1 MKTLI
6 FNGSPRKNGDTISL
20 LKKLESLLIGDCKVL
35 NAYSCNIAPCVD
47 CRYCHTSDGCCIN
60 DGWQELDEYIKSCD
74 NIIIA
79 SPNYFSELS
88 GQLLA
93 VTSRLQSYWIAR
105 HYRNDEL
112 IPKKK
117 LGGIILVGGGDGN
130 MSTPA
135 ETATCL
141 LNHMNAR
148 TVFEPICCHKTDIH
162 PAIEDEL
169 VLEKIEALAS
179 FLNTNNQTKNDGK

>member
-20 LKKLESLLIGDCKVL
+20 LKKLESLLIGEYKVL

-47 CRYCHTSDGCCIN
+47 CRYCHKSDGCCIN
-60 DGWQELDEYIKSCD
+60 DEWQELDEYIKSCD

-105 HYRNDEL
+105 HYRNNEL
-112 IPKKK
+112 IPKRK

-130 MSTPA
+130 MLTPT

-148 TVFEPICCHKTDIH
+148 NVLDPICYHKTDIQ

-169 VLEKIEALAS
+169 VLEKIEELAR
-179 FLNTNNQTKNDGK
+179 FLNANNQT